1 VRDADPPLQLLYGS
15 SERRCVDGYAEK
27 QKSTPPMD
35 LHRVEERNLND
46 SCTILQGGGYCR
58 VSVESETTRIAEMD
72 FESTSVVL

>member
-1 VRDADPPLQLLYGS
+1 VRDADPLQQLLYGS

-46 SCTILQGGGYCR
+46 SCTILLGGGFCR
-58 VSVESETTRIAEMD
+58 VCEWKVKPPELQKWILKA
-72 FESTSVVL
+72 L